1 MIERILLEYLSGQLD
16 IPVYLEKPPNP
27 PKKMVL
33 VEKTGS
39 SQTDRI
45 DGATIA
51 IQSYG
56 GSLVETIELN
66 ERVKAVMEDII
77 SLDSIGGCDFST
89 DYNFTDTQTKQHR
102 YQAVYYITY
111 YGG

>member
-1 MIERILLEYLSGQLD
+1 MIEKILLEYLSEHLD
-16 IPVYLEKPPNP
+16 VSVYLEKPPNP

-39 SQTDRI
+39 DRTNRI

-51 IQSYG
+51 LQSYG
-56 GSLVETIELN
+56 GSLVDTIELN
-66 ERVKAVMEDII
+66 EQVKAVMDNII
-77 SLDSIGGCDFST
+77 ELDSIGGCDFST

-102 YQAVYYITY
+102 YQAVYFITY